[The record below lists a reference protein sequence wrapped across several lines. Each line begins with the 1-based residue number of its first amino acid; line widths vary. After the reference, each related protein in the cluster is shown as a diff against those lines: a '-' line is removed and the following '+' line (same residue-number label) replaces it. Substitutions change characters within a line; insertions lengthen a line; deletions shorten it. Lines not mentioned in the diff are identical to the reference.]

1 MIADMVARAIWKG
14 AVSFRLLNIPIEVF
28 SASSFHFIIQ
38 AAGVNTD
45 TRPAKDRVSMKDHS
59 SDYTPPQ
66 NNGGVTCNIKKLTD
80 IIVELINFLGGKNV
94 RRI

>member
-28 SASSFHFIIQ
+28 SAYKFSFHNPSSWCQ
-38 AAGVNTD
+38 YRHQ
-45 TRPAKDRVSMKDHS
+45 TRTGYPRS
-59 SDYTPPQ
+59 
-66 NNGGVTCNIKKLTD
+66 NGGVSCNNKKLTD

>member
-1 MIADMVARAIWKG
+1 MY
-14 AVSFRLLNIPIEVF
+14 NE
-28 SASSFHFIIQ
+28 FHQ
-38 AAGVNTD
+38 KDDHNNGTH

-66 NNGGVTCNIKKLTD
+66 NNGGVTCNNKKLTD